1 MIIDLKEVERVERSK
16 GVDFYD
22 FCIDMCGAEKT
33 TRMRPIDRGDMQA
46 WLGVLQ
52 TQLSAFAVRTD
63 HGAVITTLH
72 QGWLEKKGEKTNM
85 VSGWKKRYFLLS
97 ARQEQDGDEVEIQN
111 LLFYFKS
118 QEAASD
124 ISEANGVIELADVDE
139 VRRPRSD
146 S

>member
-1 MIIDLKEVERVERSK
+1 M
-16 GVDFYD
+16 
-22 FCIDMCGAEKT
+22 
-33 TRMRPIDRGDMQA
+33 
-46 WLGVLQ
+46 
-52 TQLSAFAVRTD
+52 
-63 HGAVITTLH
+63 ITTLH